1 MNLAFGGGIGEYEA
15 MKVFLDERPLSVQ
28 RPTLAA
34 ALAAGRSAADD
45 LHRVIVEA
53 KLDGVAIPDAE
64 LEQPTERDLGQAELR
79 FITATP
85 ALFVS
90 TTLHEIADALDGVRA
105 TQRAAARAFQRGELN
120 EAFSHLSSS
129 LGVWD
134 AVRKGVEQ
142 GPALLNRRLA
152 DLRVGAAASGGGAA
166 GVPLAEHLDQLATR
180 LSGLRTALAAQDW
193 STLAD
198 ELEGEFEPAA
208 ARWSAILRELATQL
222 SISPGTEG
230 RR

>member
-1 MNLAFGGGIGEYEA
+1 

-28 RPTLAA
+28 RPTLVA

-53 KLDGVAIPDAE
+53 KLDGVAISDAE
-64 LEQPTERDLGQAELR
+64 LDQPTERDLGQAELR
-79 FITATP
+79 LITADP
-85 ALFVS
+85 ALLVS

-120 EAFSHLSSS
+120 EAFTHLSSS

-134 AVRKGVEQ
+134 AVRQGVEQ
-142 GPALLNRRLA
+142 GPALLNRRLT
-152 DLRVGAAASGGGAA
+152 DLRINAAANQGGTGGAS
-166 GVPLAEHLDQLATR
+166 LADHLDQLATR
-180 LSGLRTALAAQDW
+180 LSGLRTALSAQDW

-198 ELEGEFEPAA
+198 ELEGEFDPAA
-208 ARWSAILRELATQL
+208 ARWSAILRELAAQL
-222 SISPGTEG
+222 STSPGTESH
-230 RR
+230 R